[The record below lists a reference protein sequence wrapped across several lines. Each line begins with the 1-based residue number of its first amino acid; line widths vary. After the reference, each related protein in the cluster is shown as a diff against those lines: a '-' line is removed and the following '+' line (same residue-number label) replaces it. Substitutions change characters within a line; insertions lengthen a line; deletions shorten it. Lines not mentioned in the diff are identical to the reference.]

1 MYSVVTS
8 FANCCKARANQRL
21 RDHLATRT
29 KTNYNMLMEK
39 EKYTQEEILLANNQL
54 LSQINNKLYII
65 VSILITGFII
75 SAILLLGT
83 FFGLFSLSL
92 FFK

>member
-1 MYSVVTS
+1 
-8 FANCCKARANQRL
+8 
-21 RDHLATRT
+21 
-29 KTNYNMLMEK
+29 MLMEK

-54 LSQINNKLYII
+54 LSQINNKLYIS